1 MMNFQRI
8 TLLFAV
14 LTLALSAC
22 ETPYVTTENDWPQ
35 YQRDNY
41 RSAATNVN
49 IKVKNLS
56 QAWEYNSVQEPVPAW
71 FGPAKWDAYAKVIAL
86 PSMRNYDPV
95 FHPVIVR
102 DNVYFGSTADDGL
115 HALDV
120 KTGVEKWVFPAGAPI
135 RIAPAY
141 NDGKL
146 YFGADD
152 GYAYCISAKD
162 GKLIWKYSPSEGEQ
176 NLLHNDRMISRWPVR
191 TGVIIEEGTA
201 YFAASMLPWQVSY
214 VCAVDAKTGKPTGE
228 GRYVK
233 EFNDLTMEGPIVS
246 SGEKIII
253 PQGRISPLIFKRK
266 TGEKEG
272 TLPGSGGCFVLITPE
287 KNIIHNPNSKKNF
300 MMETSTAEMVKEPS
314 VMSYEHG
321 KGMVISGDTAYI
333 MADYSISAFHRKNK
347 KTLWVNKKYGALSIV
362 KGGNALYVGGVDT
375 VYAVNPQSGETM
387 WKQKVTGMTY
397 GLALADSAV
406 FASTNE
412 GNMYCFR
419 PTEGKIFSDKAMVS
433 EKVDTSTLKML
444 NKPRLQEAQKVF
456 FEEVEKGFQLE
467 KSPLANFTKKDEAI
481 IRYRTLRPS
490 PTIVHYGVDEL
501 SQVAQSEV
509 KKTEHEIKLK
519 GLRKNYSYN
528 YRITVEENGVEHVT
542 RAFELDNFFNHH
554 KFSIADDINP
564 FIGSKFQK
572 AASEEAAKLL
582 KDNNSQGMCLVF
594 GFDGGELAFEI
605 AKQGGYHVIGVE
617 SPEYVN
623 GARLTLLKHGV
634 YGKKISIWSSD
645 QLDKLPKEFAN
656 LVVASKSVSKYEKEI
671 SDAVIPK
678 GVVMIRSSELNKSGK
693 EDKVFVF
700 ASYSQDE
707 EEKTWTKLKK
717 PKLEDSGVWSH
728 QYGKPDN
735 SAYGGESLW
744 GATTTSD
751 FQEKWIGR
759 PGPRFQS
766 DRNARKTSP
775 LAINGR
781 LFVQG
786 LERIAAIDSYNGTFL
801 WTNSQPDF
809 RRFNVP
815 RDCSNWS
822 ADDDFLY
829 TAVGKYCHK
838 VDAATGKAVNS
849 IVVSPRTST
858 GEQFD
863 WGYLANIEGQIIGSA
878 VKPNNIYTEF
888 TGGESWYDAIK
899 GDLARKVSSDNLFSL
914 DKSNN
919 QLQWQYEG
927 GMIINSTITLS
938 DDKAFFVECRDSRIM
953 SSDNRRLDLE
963 KLNNKLYMVALDVR
977 SGEKLWEQK
986 LDVVA
991 GITVFFL
998 VHSADKLVLS
1008 SSNSGKYHIYTF
1020 DAENGK
1026 PGWTEEMSWYSGDH
1040 GGHMSKP
1047 AITGGKLIMRP
1058 AVFDLQT
1065 GKRLPNDMPKGGH
1078 GCGSY
1083 ACTDQSLFYR
1093 GGSVTMWN
1101 SESNDLSKWERLRPD
1116 CWISTIPADGMIL
1129 SPEGGG
1135 GCSCGS
1141 WLETSIAFAPKSRAP
1156 IMFDTKGK
1164 SEYVDELELKMVLR
1178 EGQKGMIRYTLD
1190 GSVPD
1195 KNSTVYNE
1203 PITLKFKSE
1212 VTATIY
1218 DETGENIID
1227 IRRKKF
1233 KRNFPAPAITVGKE
1247 IIEGKMKVVI
1257 KSESTT
1263 GKTVFTLDGSKPTV
1277 DSQEYE
1283 KELLLADSTVV
1294 NAITFWKND
1303 EGVWVSGE
1311 PRLFK
1316 VAIPV
1321 LKKSV
1326 NMDGLVSG
1334 ISYQY
1339 YQGAFKS
1346 VNDFGSLSV
1355 LKEGVEPMVSLAP
1368 KLRDENFALRYTGFI
1383 KVEKRGIYNFATVS
1397 DDGSTVLIGN
1407 DLVVDADGSHSAK
1420 FISGEVALE
1429 AGLHPIII
1437 NYFQGTEGN
1446 ALSLH
1451 YEGPGLE
1458 KQEVPAEALF
1468 YQSNKEVQ

>member
-1 MMNFQRI
+1 MNLPKINF
-8 TLLFAV
+8 LV
-14 LTLALSAC
+14 ALIALVSAC
-22 ETPYVTTENDWPQ
+22 ETPYKVTENDWPQ

-41 RSAATNVN
+41 RSAASKVSINV
-49 IKVKNLS
+49 KKLS
-56 QAWEYNSVQEPVPAW
+56 PAWEHNSVQEPVPAW

-95 FHPVIVR
+95 FHPVIVGDR
-102 DNVYFGSTADDGL
+102 MYFGSTADDGL

-120 KTGVEKWVFPAGAPI
+120 KTGEEKWVFPAGAPI
-135 RIAPAY
+135 RIAPTY
-141 NDGKL
+141 HNGKL

-162 GKLIWKYSPSEGEQ
+162 GQLIWKYSPTEGEQ

-191 TGVIIEEGTA
+191 TGVIIEEETA
-201 YFAASMLPWQVSY
+201 YFAASMLPWQASY
-214 VCAVDAKTGKPTGE
+214 VCAVDAGTGKPTGE

-233 EFNDLTMEGPIVS
+233 QFDDLTMEGPIVS
-246 SGEKIII
+246 SGEKIIV

-266 TGEKEG
+266 TGEKQG

-287 KNIIHNPNSKKNF
+287 KNIVHNPNSKKNF
-300 MMETSTAEMVKEPS
+300 MVETSAVESSKEPS

-375 VYAVNPQSGETM
+375 VYAVNPKSGETI
-387 WKQKVTGMTY
+387 WKQKVQGMTY
-397 GLALADSAV
+397 GLALADSAL

-419 PTEGKIFSDKAMVS
+419 PTEGNILTDRPIPT
-433 EKVDTSTLKML
+433 EKVDTSALKIL
-444 NKPRLQEAQKVF
+444 NKPKLQEAQRVF
-456 FEEVEKGFQLE
+456 FEEVEDSYKLE
-467 KSPLANFTKKDEAI
+467 KSPLVNFTKKNEAV
-481 IRYRTLRPS
+481 IRYSTEIPS

-501 SQVAQSEV
+501 LQMAQSEV
-509 KKTEHEIKLK
+509 QKTEHEITLK
-519 GLRKNYSYN
+519 NLRKNYSYN
-528 YRITVEENGVEHVT
+528 YRIVVQEKGVEHVT

-554 KFSIADDINP
+554 KFSIDESTNP
-564 FIGSKFQK
+564 FGSSQSYSVVKK
-572 AASEEAAKLL
+572 EASKLL
-582 KDNNSQGMCLVF
+582 KGNDSQGICLVF

-605 AKQGGYHVIGVE
+605 ARQSSYHVIGVE
-617 SPEYVN
+617 YPDEVIN
-623 GARLTLLKHGV
+623 TRLALLKHGV
-634 YGKKISIWSSD
+634 YGKKISIWSANE
-645 QLDKLPKEFAN
+645 LDKLPKEFAN
-656 LVVASKSVSKYEKEI
+656 MVVASRSLSRYENEI
-671 SDAVIPK
+671 SDAVVPK
-678 GVVMIRSSELNKSGK
+678 GIVMLRSSELEQNEEGD
-693 EDKVFVF
+693 DKFIF
-700 ASYSQDE
+700 ASHSPTE
-707 EEKTWTKLKK
+707 EEKTWTKLVK
-717 PKLEDSGVWSH
+717 PKLEGSGVWSH

-801 WTNSQPDF
+801 WTNSQPNF

-822 ADDDFLY
+822 ADDDYLY
-829 TAVGKYCHK
+829 TAVGKYCHR

-849 IVVSPRTST
+849 IVVSPRKGT
-858 GEQFD
+858 GKEFD

-878 VKPNNIYTEF
+878 VKPDNIYVEF
-888 TGGESWYDAIK
+888 TGGASWYDAIK
-899 GDLARKVSSDNLFSL
+899 GDMARKVSSDNLFSI
-914 DKSNN
+914 DKTSN

-927 GMIINSTITLS
+927 GMIINSTIALS
-938 DDKAFFVECRDSRIM
+938 DNKAFFVECRDPKTMRSA
-953 SSDNRRLDLE
+953 NRRLDLE
-963 KLNNKLYMVALDVR
+963 KLNDKLYMVALDIK
-977 SGEKLWEQK
+977 SGEKLWERK

-998 VHSADKLVLS
+998 VHSTDKLVLS

-1020 DAENGK
+1020 NAQDGK
-1026 PGWTEEMSWYSGDH
+1026 VEWQQQMSWYSGDH

-1047 AITGGKLIMRP
+1047 AITNGKLIMRP
-1058 AVFDLQT
+1058 AIFNLFT
-1065 GKRLPNDMPKGGH
+1065 GERLPEDMPKGGH

-1156 IMFDTKGK
+1156 IMFDTDGK
-1164 SEYVDELELKMVLR
+1164 SEYVDDLELKMVLR

-1190 GSVPD
+1190 GSIPD
-1195 KNSTVYNE
+1195 QNSAVYNQ
-1203 PITLKFKSE
+1203 PITLRFQSE

-1218 DETGENIID
+1218 DESGKDIID

-1233 KRNFPAPAITVGKE
+1233 KRNFPAPE
-1247 IIEGKMKVVI
+1247 ISIGREIVRGQMKVNI
-1257 KSESTT
+1257 RSASKT
-1263 GKTVFTLDGSKPTV
+1263 GKTVYSLNSSLPTV
-1277 DSQEYE
+1277 DSEE
-1283 KELLLADSTVV
+1283 FNSELLLADSSVV
-1294 NAITFWKND
+1294 MATTFWKND
-1303 EGVWVSGE
+1303 EGEWISSE
-1311 PRLFK
+1311 PTTLQ
-1316 VAIPV
+1316 VILPV
-1321 LKKSV
+1321 VKKSV
-1326 NMDGLVSG
+1326 NPIGLKPG
-1334 ISYQY
+1334 IAYQY

-1346 VNDFGSLSV
+1346 VKDFGALSV
-1355 LKEGVEPMVSLAP
+1355 LKEGVEPVVSLAP
-1368 KLRDENFALRYTGFI
+1368 KLRNENFALCYTGFI
-1383 KVEKRGIYNFATVS
+1383 KVEKSGIYNFATVS
-1397 DDGSTVLIGN
+1397 DDGSTVLIGGEV
-1407 DLVVDADGSHSAK
+1407 VVDADGSHSAK

-1429 AGLHPIII
+1429 AGLHPITV
-1437 NYFQGTEGN
+1437 NYFQGNEGS

-1468 YQSNKEVQ
+1468 YAENTQVQ

>member
-1 MMNFQRI
+1 MNLCRI
-8 TLLFAV
+8 HLPIVALLLLMA
-14 LTLALSAC
+14 AC
-22 ETPYVTTENDWPQ
+22 ETPYEVTENDWPQ

-41 RSAATNVN
+41 RSAASKVN
-49 IKVKNLS
+49 INVKKLS
-56 QAWEYNSVQEPVPAW
+56 QSWEHNSVQEPVPAW
-71 FGPAKWDAYAKVIAL
+71 FGPAKWDAYSKVIAL

-95 FHPVIVR
+95 FHPVIVGDR
-102 DNVYFGSTADDGL
+102 VYFGSTADDGL

-120 KTGVEKWVFPAGAPI
+120 KTGEEKWVFPAGAPI

-141 NDGKL
+141 YDDKL

-162 GKLIWKYSPSEGEQ
+162 GQLIWKYSPTEGEQ

-201 YFAASMLPWQVSY
+201 YFAASMLPWQASY
-214 VCAVDAKTGKPTGE
+214 VCAVDAETGKPSGE

-246 SGEKIII
+246 SGEKIIV
-253 PQGRISPLIFKRK
+253 PQGRISPLIFERQ
-266 TGEKEG
+266 TGNKQG

-287 KNIIHNPNSKKNF
+287 KNIVHNPNSKKNF
-300 MMETSTAEMVKEPS
+300 MVETAATGESKEPS

-375 VYAVNPQSGETM
+375 VYAVNPNSGETI
-387 WKQKVTGMTY
+387 WKEKVAGMAY
-397 GLALADSAV
+397 GLALADSAL

-419 PTEGKIFSDKAMVS
+419 PTEGNILPDVPLAG
-433 EKVDTSTLKML
+433 EKVDTSALKTL

-456 FEEVEKGFQLE
+456 FEKVEKGYQLE
-467 KSPLANFTKKDEAI
+467 KSPLVNFTKKDEAI
-481 IRYRTLRPS
+481 IRYRTQTPS

-501 SQVAQSEV
+501 SQMAQSEV
-509 KKTEHEIKLK
+509 QKTEHEITLK

-528 YRITVEENGVEHVT
+528 YRIVVKDKDGEHAT

-554 KFSIADDINP
+554 KFSIAEATNP
-564 FIGSKFQK
+564 FEGSKTLELARK
-572 AASEEAAKLL
+572 EASELL
-582 KDNNSQGMCLVF
+582 KGNDSQGICLVF

-605 AKQGGYHVIGVE
+605 AKQSQYHVIGVE
-617 SPEYVN
+617 HADEVIET
-623 GARLTLLKHGV
+623 RLTLLKHGV
-634 YGKKISIWSSD
+634 YGKKISIWSAD

-656 LVVASKSVSKYEKEI
+656 MVVAGSLVSRYEKQI
-671 SDAVIPK
+671 SDAVVPK
-678 GVVMIRSSELNKSGK
+678 GTVMLRASELGSSGSANKN
-693 EDKVFVF
+693 FTF
-700 ASYSQDE
+700 ASYSE
-707 EEKTWTKLKK
+707 AKEEKTWIKLKK

-809 RRFNVP
+809 KRFNVP

-829 TAVGKYCHK
+829 TVVGKYCHK

-849 IVVSPRTST
+849 IVVSPRTGT
-858 GEQFD
+858 GREFD
-863 WGYLANIEGQIIGSA
+863 WGYLANLEGRIIGSA

-888 TGGESWYDAIK
+888 TGGASWYDAIK

-914 DKSNN
+914 SKSSN
-919 QLQWQYEG
+919 QVQWQYEG
-927 GMIINSTITLS
+927 GMIINSTIALS
-938 DDKAFFVECRDSRIM
+938 EDKAFFVECRDSKTM

-963 KLNNKLYMVALDVR
+963 KLNNKLYMVALDIK
-977 SGEKLWEQK
+977 SGEKLWEKK

-998 VHSADKLVLS
+998 VHSTDKLVLS

-1026 PGWTEEMSWYSGDH
+1026 LDWQQEMKWYSGDH

-1047 AITGGKLIMRP
+1047 AITNGKLIMRP
-1058 AVFDLQT
+1058 AVFNLFT
-1065 GKRLPNDMPKGGH
+1065 GERQPEDMPKGGH

-1156 IMFDTKGK
+1156 IMFDTDGK
-1164 SEYVDELELKMVLR
+1164 SEYVDELPLKMVLR
-1178 EGQKGMIRYTLD
+1178 DGQKGIVRYTLD

-1195 KNSTVYNE
+1195 KNSPVYSE
-1203 PITLKFKSE
+1203 PITLKFRSE
-1212 VTATIY
+1212 VTAIIY
-1218 DETGENIID
+1218 DETGNDIIE

-1233 KRNFPAPAITVGKE
+1233 KRNFPAPEISVGRE
-1247 IIEGKMKVVI
+1247 IVNGQMKVTI
-1257 KSESTT
+1257 RSESKT
-1263 GKTVFTLDGSKPTV
+1263 GKTTYTLDGSMPTV
-1277 DSQEYE
+1277 DSKEFNS
-1283 KELLLADSTVV
+1283 ELLLADSTVV
-1294 NAITFWKND
+1294 TTITLWQDD
-1303 EGVWVSGE
+1303 EGEWISSE
-1311 PRLFK
+1311 PTVLQ
-1316 VAIPV
+1316 VNLPV
-1321 LKKSV
+1321 VKKSV
-1326 NMDGLVSG
+1326 SPIDLKSG
-1334 ISYQY
+1334 IAFQY

-1346 VNDFGSLSV
+1346 VKDFGALSV
-1355 LKEGVEPMVSLAP
+1355 LKEGVEPVVSLAP
-1368 KLRDENFALRYTGFI
+1368 KLRNVNFALCYTGFI
-1383 KVEKRGIYNFATVS
+1383 KVEKSGIYNFATVS
-1397 DDGSTVLIGN
+1397 DDGSTVLIG
-1407 DLVVDADGSHSAK
+1407 DELVVDADGSHSAK

-1429 AGLHPIII
+1429 AGLHPITV
-1437 NYFQGTEGN
+1437 NYFQGNEGS

-1451 YEGPGLE
+1451 YEGPGVE

-1468 YQSNKEVQ
+1468 YTENTQAQ